1 LANFILLLPQRH
13 PTEDRPVVDYNIVIV
28 LLPCVVIGTTLGV
41 LLNDVVPEFGGD
53 ILIILL
59 FSFISLVFFKK
70 YRNYQNQV
78 KL

>member
-1 LANFILLLPQRH
+1 M
-13 PTEDRPVVDYNIVIV
+13 VDYNIVIV

-59 FSFISLVFFKK
+59 FTFITFVFIKK
-70 YRNYQNQV
+70 YRNYVDQV
-78 KL
+78 KLSASELAT